1 MVGLTMAPHDLRTSE
16 GVFRARRDW
25 TYEKDPFIAE
35 WLDSVADSTR
45 PHYLSMIQAFL
56 EWVEA
61 GNSKLELDG
70 YEGTLPRRLLLL
82 QKDLNRDGEGR
93 KTILR
98 ASYSYV
104 KEKGAERS
112 WRSSYRANNLSAVRS
127 FFVYHLDETGFPR
140 ESKRRM
146 GHVLKS
152 SVKKVRKDLSLV
164 ELRQVAIKSTPMYRT
179 VLKCM
184 FGSGM
189 GEDEVVK
196 FSNQGMA
203 ALQEA
208 IENPVADG
216 IIEIYLGARKH
227 NIDGDFYVYVGGGA
241 YRELRN
247 WLKVRKGLE
256 ERFNDPAL
264 VKRRLRDRKTA
275 KVDEFPDSV
284 FVTNKFSPLS
294 RNGLYNYFH
303 RKMEQLGFIHIPR
316 ENNKARGRVKNG
328 SSGNRYNKN
337 PHQIRSLFRTQWSK
351 SRVNPDVGEYF
362 MGHVVDSLDYNRV
375 ADDRDY
381 RIAEYRKAVH
391 YLDLENERTF
401 GKIDEAEVESLSQQ
415 VRDLEKRLRTE
426 RLEKDRRDEEFRV
439 LAEQMKEMMPAVQ
452 KMIDRERQLDR
463 LKAVA

>member
-1 MVGLTMAPHDLRTSE
+1 MADLRASG
-16 GVFRARRDW
+16 GVFRAREWVYDG
-25 TYEKDPFIAE
+25 DPFIAE
-35 WLDSVADSTR
+35 WLGSVSVETKG
-45 PHYLSMIQAFL
+45 HYTSKIEAFL

-61 GNSKLELDG
+61 GNSKLELGG
-70 YEGTLPRRLLLL
+70 YEGSLPRRLLLL

-93 KTILR
+93 KKILR
-98 ASYSYV
+98 AAYAYV
-104 KEKGAERS
+104 KERGAERG
-112 WRSSYRANNLSAVRS
+112 WRSSYRANNLSAIRS
-127 FFVYHLDETGFPR
+127 FFVYHLDETGFPK

-146 GHVLKS
+146 AHVLKS
-152 SVKKVRKDLSLV
+152 DVKKVRKNLSLV
-164 ELRQVAIKSTPMYRT
+164 ELREVAIRSSPMYRT

-208 IENPVADG
+208 MEDPVADG
-216 IIEIYLGARKH
+216 VIEVYLGARKH
-227 NIDGDFYVYVGGGA
+227 NIDGDFYVYIGGGA
-241 YRELRN
+241 YRELRS

-256 ERFNDPAL
+256 ERFNDPDL
-264 VKRRLRDRKTA
+264 VERRLRDRRAA

-284 FVTNKFSPLS
+284 FVTNIFSPLS
-294 RNGLYNYFH
+294 TNGLYNYFH

-316 ENNKARGRVKNG
+316 ENNNSRGRVKNG

-362 MGHVVDSLDYNRV
+362 MGHVVDSLDYNKV
-375 ADDRDY
+375 ADDREY

-401 GKIDEAEVESLSQQ
+401 GKVDEAEVESLSQQ
-415 VRDLEKRLRTE
+415 VRDLEARLRTE
-426 RLEKDRRDEEFRV
+426 RLEKDRRDEEFRL
-439 LAEQMKEMMPAVQ
+439 LADQMKEMMPEVR
-452 KMIDRERQLDR
+452 KMIDRERKLDR